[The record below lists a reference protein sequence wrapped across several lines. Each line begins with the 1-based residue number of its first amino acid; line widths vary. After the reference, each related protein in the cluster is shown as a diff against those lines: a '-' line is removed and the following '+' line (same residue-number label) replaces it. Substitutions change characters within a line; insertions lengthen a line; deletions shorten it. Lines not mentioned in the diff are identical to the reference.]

1 MMMKI
6 PKDLQTISTT
16 VLFDKTLFVNVLC
29 LSVIC
34 ITSMVATLLS
44 GSNKSLPNFTDIMIR
59 SELLLAISIAAYL
72 TIVVNRWDRV
82 RSTLLANILI
92 TFEDLHHRL
101 CSVLLKTQEKNEDK
115 IINQTIRYTRL
126 ILQLLFLAVQ
136 GNYVSS
142 CTSL

>member
-1 MMMKI
+1 
-6 PKDLQTISTT
+6 
-16 VLFDKTLFVNVLC
+16 
-29 LSVIC
+29 
-34 ITSMVATLLS
+34 MVATLLS